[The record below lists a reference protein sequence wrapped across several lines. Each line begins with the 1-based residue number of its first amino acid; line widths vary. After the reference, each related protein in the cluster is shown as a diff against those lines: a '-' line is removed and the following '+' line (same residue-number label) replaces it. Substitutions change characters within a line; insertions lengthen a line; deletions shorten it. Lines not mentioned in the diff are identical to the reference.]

1 MANEYDVLVVGAGL
15 AGLTAGMY
23 AARYGLNTGVVE
35 QMMGGAQIINLEKI
49 ENFPGFPEGISG
61 AELGPATQEQAMN
74 AGAEFLM
81 AEAEKVSLDG
91 DHKVVS
97 TDAGD
102 LRAKAVIVAAG
113 STLRK
118 LGIPGEEEFYGRGVS
133 HCATCD
139 GPLYMGSTVGVVG
152 GGDSA
157 ADEALTLTDYAD
169 RVLLFHRRSD
179 LRAQQ
184 ALQDRLPLQPQDR
197 SHVEHRPSGDP
208 GRGYRHRRQVP
219 QPRNQSGGSGWPVRR
234 VRVRRSRA
242 QLRFGRQRGRDR
254 QLGPHR
260 GRFVHGDLRA
270 LAGCM
275 PWATSGS
282 APPPSWFPPPA
293 TAPPPPSLPSGIS
306 AAASG
311 SPAQPVGVPPLG
323 WFRARSVVS
332 PPLPRQPFLR

>member
-74 AGAEFLM
+74 AGAEFVM
-81 AEAEKVSLDG
+81 AEAERISLDG
-91 DHKVVS
+91 DYKVVS
-97 TDAGD
+97 SDAGD

-139 GPLYMGSTVGVVG
+139 GPMYMGSTVGVVG

-169 RVLLFHRRSD
+169 RVVLFHRRSD

-184 ALQDRLPLQPQDR
+184 ALQDRLLGNPKIEVMWNTALQEILGEDTVTGVKCLNLETSQEEVVGLSGVFVYVGLEPNSALVDGVAGIDNSGHIEVGLSMETTVPGLYAVGDIRQR
-197 SHVEHRPSGDP
+197 SSSQLVSAAGD
-208 GRGYRHRRQVP
+208 GATAAIAAFGYI
-219 QPRNQSGGSGWPVRR
+219 
-234 VRVRRSRA
+234 RSR
-242 QLRFGRQRGRDR
+242 Q
-254 QLGPHR
+254 
-260 GRFVHGDLRA
+260 
-270 LAGCM
+270 
-275 PWATSGS
+275 W
-282 APPPSWFPPPA
+282 
-293 TAPPPPSLPSGIS
+293 
-306 AAASG
+306 
-311 SPAQPVGVPPLG
+311 
-323 WFRARSVVS
+323 
-332 PPLPRQPFLR
+332 